1 MSQPDSANAS
11 SLGVP
16 PLPRELQTE
25 RRSTD
30 VGEPSQATISVDALP
45 WQNMLTVSNII
56 MATLLAV
63 GVGFL
68 FLLLY
73 QFYMVVFIFFIGISL
88 SIAMKPAVSLLNRYA
103 IPPRFSVILIY
114 VLLATVL
121 ASFLWLVIPL
131 ITTQVLNI
139 IEQIPRYYQIL
150 HNHVTNADSSLI
162 NSFAAMLP
170 PYFSIFE
177 RSLAQEGE
185 AVNPMGI
192 VWTSMANFANGTLLL
207 IVVLLLAYHWTLEG
221 KTLIQRL
228 LWYVPAEKREG
239 IHTFVDELE
248 TSIGGYVRGQVTLCT
263 VIGVAS
269 ATAFW
274 LLGVPN
280 ALTLGL
286 ILGVLEAVPIIGPLL
301 GAVPAI
307 LITLSTAPEKTLWV
321 ILILTAI
328 QVLENNLLVPRIMDE
343 SVGVN
348 AIVSIL
354 AISAFGLLF
363 GILGAILAIPLAAIL
378 QILLNR
384 LIFDDAEPLEEEQ
397 VAKQQIAR
405 NRASVLRLQAQD
417 LARDVRSQA
426 RSEENNEESSYAE
439 EEATDQIELL
449 ALEVDSLLA
458 RRETA

>member
-1 MSQPDSANAS
+1 M
-11 SLGVP
+11 
-16 PLPRELQTE
+16 LP
-25 RRSTD
+25 
-30 VGEPSQATISVDALP
+30 A
-45 WQNMLTVSNII
+45 
-56 MATLLAV
+56 
-63 GVGFL
+63 
-68 FLLLY
+68 Y
-73 QFYMVVFIFFIGISL
+73 
-88 SIAMKPAVSLLNRYA
+88 
-103 IPPRFSVILIY
+103 FSV
-114 VLLATVL
+114 
-121 ASFLWLVIPL
+121 
-131 ITTQVLNI
+131 
-139 IEQIPRYYQIL
+139 
-150 HNHVTNADSSLI
+150 
-162 NSFAAMLP
+162 
-170 PYFSIFE
+170 FE
-177 RSLAQEGE
+177 RSLAEGGE
-185 AVNPMGI
+185 EVNSVGL
-192 VWTSMANFANGTLLL
+192 VWNGMASFANGALLL
-207 IVVLLLAYHWTLEG
+207 AVVLLLAYHWTLEG
-221 KTLIQRL
+221 NALIQRL
-228 LWYVPAEKREG
+228 LWYVPAERREG

-248 TSIGGYVRGQVTLCT
+248 ERIGGYVRGQVTLCV
-263 VIGVAS
+263 VIGVSS
-269 ATAFW
+269 AAAFW

-301 GAVPAI
+301 GAVPAV

-384 LIFDDAEPLEEEQ
+384 IIFENAEPLEEEQ
-397 VAKQQIAR
+397 TVEKQVAR
-405 NRASVLRLQAQD
+405 TRASVLRLKAQD

-426 RSEENNEESSYAE
+426 RHEENNEEISYTE

-458 RRETA
+458 RKEKA